1 MRKLTAAAVV
11 LALVGLTSM
20 ARAEDKANPTGTWKW
35 TVNFGGEDRELS
47 VKLKADGEK
56 LTGTFTSPNGM
67 ETAIEDGKFKD
78 GEVTFKVA
86 RERDGNKFVIK
97 FKGKVSGDNIKGTSE
112 IDRNGET
119 MSRDWEAKRS

>member
-11 LALVGLTSM
+11 LALVGLASM
-20 ARAEDKANPTGTWKW
+20 ARAEDKANPNGTWKW

-47 VKLKADGEK
+47 VKLKAEGEK
-56 LTGTFTSPNGM
+56 LTGTFVSPNGM
-67 ETAIEDGKFKD
+67 ETKIEDGKFKD
-78 GEVTFKVA
+78 GEVTFKVT

-97 FKGKVSGDNIKGTSE
+97 FKGKVQGDTIKGKSDLE
-112 IDRNGET
+112 REGET

>member
-11 LALVGLTSM
+11 LALVGLTGM
-20 ARAEDKANPTGTWKW
+20 ARAEDKANANGTWKW
-35 TVNFGGEDRELS
+35 TVNIGGEDRELS

-56 LTGTFTSPNGM
+56 LTGMFTSPNGM

-78 GEVTFKVA
+78 GEVTFKVT

-97 FKGKVSGDNIKGTSE
+97 FKGKVSGDTIKGTSE